1 MATMVMA
8 IAMAMVTSDPAGRF
22 GFGHDL
28 GCIFCLLFMSVPLGE
43 WVWRLFIYSKNIRTM
58 GKHFA
63 NAQCKKLK

>member
-43 WVWRLFIYSKNIRTM
+43 
-58 GKHFA
+58 
-63 NAQCKKLK
+63 